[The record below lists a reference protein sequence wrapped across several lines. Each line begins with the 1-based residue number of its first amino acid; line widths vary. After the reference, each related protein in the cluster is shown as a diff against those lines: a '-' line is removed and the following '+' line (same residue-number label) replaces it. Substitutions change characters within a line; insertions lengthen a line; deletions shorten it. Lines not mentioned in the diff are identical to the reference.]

1 MIRGG
6 MFGNVVRTYGD
17 PAYTS
22 LALAVLTLI
31 GLQLMRDTR
40 KYVVTE

>member
-6 MFGNVVRTYGD
+6 MFGNVVKTYGD

-22 LALAVLTLI
+22 QVLAVLTLI
-31 GLQLMRDTR
+31 GLVLMRQSR
-40 KYVVTE
+40 QYVVAE